1 MACPFCKRKATLGP
15 RTATA
20 RRRLEEESAA
30 LSRDAATGKWEFK
43 HSVRSWLTSR
53 HHEPLHPRARRPPR
67 LRFQAAQSRKRTRTT
82 TRTKGLLPRK
92 WESTVDF
99 ETPNRR

>member
-15 RTATA
+15 RTAAA
-20 RRRLEEESAA
+20 RRRLEEESA
-30 LSRDAATGKWEFK
+30 TGKWEFCNK

-99 ETPNRR
+99 ETPNR

>member
-15 RTATA
+15 RTAAA
-20 RRRLEEESAA
+20 RRRLEEKSAA
-30 LSRDAATGKWEFK
+30 HETPLQGNGDPVTSIRC
-43 HSVRSWLTSR
+43 WLTNR
-53 HHEPLHPRARRPPR
+53 DHEPLHPRARRPPR

-82 TRTKGLLPRK
+82 TRTKELLPRK